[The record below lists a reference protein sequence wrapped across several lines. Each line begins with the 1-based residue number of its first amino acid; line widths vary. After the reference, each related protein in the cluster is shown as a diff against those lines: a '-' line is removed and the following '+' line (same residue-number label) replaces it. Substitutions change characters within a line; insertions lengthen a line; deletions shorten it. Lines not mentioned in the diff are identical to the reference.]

1 MTSPILESA
10 LNYAKHGV
18 RVFPIRPNE
27 KTPPKGFM
35 WKTSAT
41 SNPDTIR
48 KWFGPGGKFEGH
60 NLAGVMG
67 TASPAGGF
75 LFAVDLD
82 YATDADGKVLK
93 DGAQTLAKHC
103 EERGIPWPWETWAQ
117 TTPRGGGHVIFR
129 TTRPMRNA
137 VNRLNLPGVDA
148 RAHNG
153 YILLAPSQI
162 NGKSYATQQEIAD
175 GIAQM
180 PAGLEAFFEPAGDG
194 VDKLAGERRKPG
206 RPKGSTSKL
215 DPKRTQQRAIEFL
228 QKAPLSVK
236 GNGGD
241 NTAFKVACGLR
252 EIGCSAQETLDLMRS
267 EHWNHGCGWE
277 PRRLEE
283 KVRNAYRYAREE
295 EGSRAPEA
303 VFDVVQPTE
312 SDPKLSPLHE
322 LNRRYAAVLFNGQ
335 DMILD
340 ERMNE
345 DGTRSLSFMST
356 TAFHRFYSNR
366 TIQIG
371 NKPRPLTQEWYGWP
385 GRREYEQVVFAP
397 EQQVAPNTLNLW
409 QGFGVQARRGSWQRM
424 RHHIEQVICNGD
436 PALGTYLLNWIAR
449 LIQKPWLPG
458 EVAIVLRG
466 GQGTGKGS
474 LGHAIRRIFGAHG
487 MHVAQPEHLVGKFN
501 SHLKSC
507 CFLFSDESFFAGD
520 PRHIKIL
527 KSLVTEPVLTIEM
540 KGVDSYQAPNR
551 LHVIMASN
559 DDFVV
564 PADMEE
570 RRFCVVDVSAAK
582 MQSRDYFDALHEET
596 NAGGLEAMLFDMLR
610 WNLDGFDVRK
620 VPKTTALDE
629 QKLMS
634 MGSVDRFIFEL
645 LDGDTMPGSFDQ
657 DEVWP
662 EDVVQ
667 IRKSLFYGEYL
678 ARCRDRY
685 RRAERKDAGPFWRLV
700 YKRLG
705 PCQGKRPADG
715 ERFVFL
721 PPRAEA
727 RRLMSKA
734 LNLTV
739 CDAETDIFS

>member
-1 MTSPILESA
+1 MTNNILDAA

-27 KTPPKGFM
+27 KTPPEGFM

-67 TASPAGGF
+67 EELRDGRF
-75 LFAVDLD
+75 LCALDLD
-82 YATDADGKVLK
+82 FSKDAAGHVLK
-93 DGAQTLAKHC
+93 DAAPALKKFC
-103 EERGIPWPWETWAQ
+103 SEKDIPFITETWRQ
-117 TTPRGGGHVIFR
+117 TTPRGGDHIIYS
-129 TTRPMRNA
+129 TSRP
-137 VNRLNLPGVDA
+137 LGTGVDRLGLA
-148 RAHNG
+148 GVDVRAQGG
-153 YILLAPSQI
+153 YILLAPSTI
-162 NGKSYATQQEIAD
+162 DGKSYNATQTIFD
-175 GIAQM
+175 GIARM
-180 PAGLEAFFEPAGDG
+180 PDELESMLPAPS
-194 VDKLAGERRKPG
+194 AARAG
-206 RPKGSTSKL
+206 RPKGSVSSTDNKI
-215 DPKRTQQRAIEFL
+215 DAKRAEKKALEYLKTAPVAIEG
-228 QKAPLSVK
+228 QS
-236 GNGGD
+236 GD
-241 NTAFKVACGLR
+241 ATTFKVAAALKDLGCDEGL
-252 EIGCSAQETLDLMRS
+252 AFDLMAA
-267 EHWNHGCGWE
+267 HWNGRCSPPWSDGE
-277 PRRLEE
+277 LRT
-283 KVRNAYRYAREE
+283 KVANAYRYGREPA
-295 EGSRAPEA
+295 GSRAPEA
-303 VFDVVQPTE
+303 VFDKVEAEPGAE
-312 SDPKLSPLHE
+312 ERESPLKE

-340 ERMNE
+340 ERLNE

-385 GRREYEQVVFAP
+385 GRREYEAVVFAP

-564 PADMEE
+564 PADIEE

-634 MGSVDRFIFEL
+634 MGSVDRYIFEL
-645 LDGDTMPGSFDQ
+645 LDGDTMPGAFDQ

-727 RRLMSKA
+727 RRLMNKA

-739 CDAETDIFS
+739 CDAETDIFG